1 MSVQRQLDKRA
12 RNLSTWSITSIHL
25 FFLSFSKHNQ
35 PLSFLTTLALPYLIM
50 LSALTLIT
58 AYTAH
63 LQDVFLMGNVPHL
76 WKNKRWSLPFSFSS
90 LRTYPFYDFFSNTAY
105 WSVSW
110 WKVGPVLSL
119 FPPFNLPRSKL
130 WYKYQSSHTTFH
142 CLHVLHTLFIFSITF
157 WPQITTI
164 IHNIQHNT
172 PTLFPETKKKK
183 IHQNRNISNNT
194 IVAIAVTIGR
204 KEVIAVTQ
212 ITAAKCPQD
221 STLEEKGIFS

>member
-25 FFLSFSKHNQ
+25 FFLSFSKHSQ

-119 FPPFNLPRSKL
+119 FPPFNLPWSKL

-183 IHQNRNISNNT
+183 
-194 IVAIAVTIGR
+194 
-204 KEVIAVTQ
+204 K
-212 ITAAKCPQD
+212 
-221 STLEEKGIFS
+221 STRTEIFQTTLLLL